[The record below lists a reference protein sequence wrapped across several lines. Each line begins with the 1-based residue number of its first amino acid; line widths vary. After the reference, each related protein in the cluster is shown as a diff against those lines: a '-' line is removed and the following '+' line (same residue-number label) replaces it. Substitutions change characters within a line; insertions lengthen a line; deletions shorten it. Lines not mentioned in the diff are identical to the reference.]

1 MQTFVLI
8 DSMLTRHLALSYS
21 IIAPLVLGFATIA
34 FYLLYIANRYNLLF
48 VFNAH
53 IDTKGLIYPRAL
65 KQTTTGAYLSIV
77 CLIGLFAISTAI
89 GPLILT
95 IVLFIFLVLFH
106 ISLNAAIEPL
116 LNYLPKSLQV
126 EEDSLL
132 GVEDGYGPSDG
143 KNGAQIG
150 AAARPIESESPNDAG
165 KGLSL
170 PAPHAKPNLF
180 TKWLHPEI
188 YSDYQTLRRL
198 VPRGFPEITYD
209 PIVERDAYYH
219 PAIASQTPLLW
230 IPRDTMGISRQ
241 EVQHSSRVIPIT
253 DEDATFD
260 EANKLSWNEESG
272 RPPIWKEKIY
282 Y

>member
-1 MQTFVLI
+1 
-8 DSMLTRHLALSYS
+8 MLTRRLALTYS

-34 FYLLYIANRYNLLF
+34 FYLLYLANRYNLLF
-48 VFNAH
+48 VLNAQ

-77 CLIGLFAISTAI
+77 CLIGLFGISAAI
-89 GPLILT
+89 GPLILM
-95 IVLFIFLVLFH
+95 IILLIFLILFH
-106 ISLNAAIEPL
+106 TSLNAAIAPL
-116 LNYLPKSLQV
+116 LIYLPKSLQV

-132 GVEDGYGPSDG
+132 GVEDGYGPSVG
-143 KNGAQIG
+143 KNEAHIG
-150 AAARPIESESPNDAG
+150 AAARHIDSESPADTG
-165 KGLSL
+165 KGHSL

-230 IPRDTMGISRQ
+230 IPRDSMGISRQ
-241 EVQHSSRVIPIT
+241 EVQHTSRVIPIT
-253 DEDATFD
+253 DEDATLD
-260 EANKLSWNEESG
+260 EKNRLTWNEESG
-272 RPPIWKEKIY
+272 RPPVWKEKVY

>member
-1 MQTFVLI
+1 
-8 DSMLTRHLALSYS
+8 MLTRDLALTYS

-34 FYLLYIANRYNLLF
+34 FYLLYLANRYNLLF

-65 KQTTTGAYLSIV
+65 KQITTGAYLSIV
-77 CLIGLFAISTAI
+77 CLIGLFGISTAV
-89 GPLILT
+89 GPLILM
-95 IVLFIFLVLFH
+95 IILLIFLVLFH
-106 ISLNAAIEPL
+106 VSLNAAIAPL
-116 LNYLPKSLQV
+116 LNYLPKSLQA

-132 GVEDGYGPSDG
+132 GVEDGQS
-143 KNGAQIG
+143 GAQIG
-150 AAARPIESESPNDAG
+150 AAARPVDSQSPDDMD

-253 DEDATFD
+253 DEDAFFD
-260 EANKLSWNEESG
+260 ETNKLTWNEESG